1 MLCKCQDSIILNVQ
15 KYLFF
20 LLEESNINAGRTLT
34 PAVTGIIVAHWSQ
47 DGELSPRHV
56 LDRGEHTDAF
66 IYTSSNQ
73 LYQSI
78 VVVFSYPGNTV
89 VDITPD
95 STLGMFCSIIILCSI
110 CIMSIRG
117 VSDLSRVPRASRKIE
132 YTPNR
137 YDTNGLYPESAWST
151 YSNFYYNHRYF
162 NTFSLVVRVSCTT
175 AKSKKVLTL

>member
-95 STLGMFCSIIILCSI
+95 STLGMFCSIIILFTYYIALIYTTRAYYHNAFSP
-110 CIMSIRG
+110 
-117 VSDLSRVPRASRKIE
+117 VSDI
-132 YTPNR
+132 
-137 YDTNGLYPESAWST
+137 
-151 YSNFYYNHRYF
+151 
-162 NTFSLVVRVSCTT
+162 
-175 AKSKKVLTL
+175 

>member
-20 LLEESNINAGRTLT
+20 VLEESNINVGRTLR

-56 LDRGEHTDAF
+56 GGEHTDAF

-78 VVVFSYPGNTV
+78 VDVFSYPGNTV

-95 STLGMFCSIIILCSI
+95 STLGMFCSIIILFTYYYISLIYTTTVLKCYIRVHTHTHTHTHTHMHTHTHTYIPTCTQITHMYI
-110 CIMSIRG
+110 CTQ
-117 VSDLSRVPRASRKIE
+117 A
-132 YTPNR
+132 
-137 YDTNGLYPESAWST
+137 
-151 YSNFYYNHRYF
+151 
-162 NTFSLVVRVSCTT
+162 
-175 AKSKKVLTL
+175 